1 MRGKPENGI
10 IASRTP
16 ATVPATGQIAP
27 QPNAGGRD
35 AGSHQGLAR
44 VTLAV
49 LLIIGLIAASFWIL
63 RPFLPAAVWATMIV
77 VSTWPLM
84 RRLQAWLWN
93 QRAPAV
99 VVMILA
105 LLLIFLGPLSLAI
118 VAIMGNAD
126 RFVAWAQALLSLTLP
141 PPPAWLTDVPLVGP
155 QAAQLWSHAA
165 ATGFEGLSAKAAPYV
180 GVVTRW
186 MLAQIGGIGAVL
198 VQFLLTVLF
207 AAFMYARGERAAG
220 AVVRFGRRLAGERGE
235 SSVLLAGNAIRGVA
249 MGVVVTAIVQS
260 ALGAI
265 GLATAGVPAAAVL
278 TAVMFMLCIAQLGP
292 GLVLLP
298 AVIWMYWSGDAVW
311 ATILLVWSLIVGT
324 MDNYLRPMLIKR
336 SVDLPFLL
344 VFVGVIGGLIAF
356 GLVGIFVGPVVLA
369 VGYTLLQ
376 AWVGEEHYLVG

>member
-1 MRGKPENGI
+1 MMRGKPDSGI
-10 IASRTP
+10 IAP
-16 ATVPATGQIAP
+16 AVGQMPPQTNPA
-27 QPNAGGRD
+27 GRD
-35 AGSHQGLAR
+35 ASSRQDLAR
-44 VTLAV
+44 TTLAV

-63 RPFLPAAVWATMIV
+63 QPFLLAAIWATMIV

-84 RRLQAWLWN
+84 LRLQAWLWN
-93 QRAPAV
+93 GRVPAV
-99 VVMILA
+99 VVMILG
-105 LLLIFLGPLSLAI
+105 LLLIFLGPLSLAV
-118 VAIMGNAD
+118 VAIMGKAD
-126 RFVAWAQALLSLTLP
+126 LFVVWAQSLPSLTLP
-141 PPPAWLTDVPLVGP
+141 PPPAWLADVPLVGP

-165 ATGFEGLSAKAAPYV
+165 ATGFEGLSAKAAPYA

-186 MLAQIGGIGAVL
+186 MLGQVGSIGAIL
-198 VQFLLTVLF
+198 VQFLLTLIF
-207 AAFMYARGERAAG
+207 TAFMYARGERVADR
-220 AVVRFGRRLAGERGE
+220 VVRFGRRLAGERGE

-249 MGVVVTAIVQS
+249 MGVAVTAIVQS

-265 GLATAGVPAAAVL
+265 GLVTAGVPAAAIL

-298 AVIWMYWSGDAVW
+298 AVIWMYWSGDTVW
-311 ATILLVWSLIVGT
+311 ATILLAWSLIVGT

-376 AWVGEEHYLVG
+376 AWVGEEHNLVG